1 MRSATL
7 LRSMLLS
14 LALIGLLAPWSAPA
28 GGATSQAVEGKA
40 TNPRLESRVEP
51 VYPLEARD
59 AELEATVALQAV
71 IRKDGTVDG
80 ESARCMQ
87 CSVRRKGDKP
97 EEVLRGWCDDFCDAS
112 IEAAAQW
119 HYTPGTMDGEPVDVY
134 FTIVF
139 DFVLQ

>member
-1 MRSATL
+1 MRITTLPGSISLVLTL
-7 LRSMLLS
+7 LGFITWWA
-14 LALIGLLAPWSAPA
+14 ALEH
-28 GGATSQAVEGKA
+28 GATAQSAEGKT

-51 VYPLEARD
+51 VYPPEARAAGLEAN
-59 AELEATVALQAV
+59 VVLQAI

-80 ESARCMQ
+80 ESARCLQ
-87 CSVRRKGDKP
+87 CAVRRKGERP
-97 EEVLRGWCDDFCDAS
+97 EEVLRGWCDDFCAAS

-139 DFVLQ
+139 EFVLQ

>member
-7 LRSMLLS
+7 LGSLS
-14 LALIGLLAPWSAPA
+14 LSLTLIGFITSWAALK
-28 GGATSQAVEGKA
+28 GGEPSQPVEGRV
-40 TNPRLESRVEP
+40 TNPRLESKVAP
-51 VYPLEARD
+51 VYPPEARD
-59 AELEATVALQAV
+59 AELEANVVLQAI

-80 ESARCMQ
+80 EGARCLQ
-87 CSVRRKGDKP
+87 CSVRRKGGKP

-119 HYTPGTMDGEPVDVY
+119 HYTPGTVDGEPVDVY
-134 FTIVF
+134 FTIVL